1 MVKRKTFLKKK
12 KTLLQTSSTRNLRL
26 RRLKHR
32 KQQQFERHAL
42 QFVVQEICC

>member
-1 MVKRKTFLKKK
+1 MKKRKTFLKQNKSP
-12 KTLLQTSSTRNLRL
+12 LYSSSSRNLRL

-32 KQQQFERHAL
+32 KQQQFERHSL

>member
-1 MVKRKTFLKKK
+1 MLKRKTFLKKK
-12 KTLLQTSSTRNLRL
+12 ANLQQSSLSRNLRL

-32 KQQQFERHAL
+32 KQQFSRHSL